1 MFNFVIAFV
10 TVFIV
15 KIVDFFEDDLKSND
29 PLKYALAAIYGVLI
43 GYVIGNASFSVIF
56 IAALLAQVLARKI
69 DTTAHRVGFAVS
81 IITALFFQVPVI
93 DIYLLGYF
101 MVLAFLDEIKYIGKL
116 RLLTKYRPFLKIGV
130 IPMIFIGR
138 WDYAAGILIFDLG
151 YEAFNLIQ
159 YKIKHRR

>member
-10 TVFIV
+10 AGFIV
-15 KIVDFFEDDLKSND
+15 KIVDFFEDDLKSNN
-29 PLKYALAAIYGVLI
+29 PLKYGLAIIYGILI

-56 IAALLAQVLARKI
+56 IAALIAQVLARKI

-81 IITALFFQVPVI
+81 IITALFFQVPAI
-93 DIYLLGYF
+93 DMYLLGYF
-101 MVLAFLDEIKYIGKL
+101 MILAFLDEIEYIGKL
-116 RLLTKYRPFLKIGV
+116 KILSKYRPFLKIGV
-130 IPMIFIGR
+130 IPMIIIGR

-151 YEAFNLIQ
+151 YETFNLIQ

>member
-10 TVFIV
+10 AGFIV
-15 KIVDFFEDDLKSND
+15 KIVDFFEDDLKSNN
-29 PLKYALAAIYGVLI
+29 PLKYGLAIIYGILI

-56 IAALLAQVLARKI
+56 IAALIAQVLARKI

-81 IITALFFQVPVI
+81 IITALFFQVPAI
-93 DIYLLGYF
+93 DMYLLGYF
-101 MVLAFLDEIKYIGKL
+101 MILAFLDEIEYVGKL
-116 RLLTKYRPFLKIGV
+116 KILSKYRPFLKIGV
-130 IPMIFIGR
+130 IPMIIIGR

-151 YEAFNLIQ
+151 YETFNLIQ

>member
-10 TVFIV
+10 AGFIV

-29 PLKYALAAIYGVLI
+29 PLKYGLAIIYGILI

-69 DTTAHRVGFAVS
+69 DTTAHRLGFAVS
-81 IITALFFQVPVI
+81 IITALFFQVPAI
-93 DIYLLGYF
+93 DMYLLGYF
-101 MVLAFLDEIKYIGKL
+101 MILAFLDEITYVGKL
-116 RLLTKYRPFLKIGV
+116 KILSKYRPFLKIGV
-130 IPMIFIGR
+130 IPMILIGR

-151 YEAFNLIQ
+151 YETFNLIQ

>member
-10 TVFIV
+10 AGFIV
-15 KIVDFFEDDLKSND
+15 KIVDFFEDDLKSSN
-29 PLKYALAAIYGVLI
+29 PLKYVLATIYGILI

-56 IAALLAQVLARKI
+56 IAALIAQVLARKI
-69 DTTAHRVGFAVS
+69 DTTAHRLGFAVS
-81 IITALFFQVPVI
+81 IITALFYQVPAI

-101 MVLAFLDEIKYIGKL
+101 MILAFLDEIEYVGKL
-116 RLLTKYRPFLKIGV
+116 RILSKYRPFLKIGV
-130 IPMIFIGR
+130 IPMILIGR

-151 YEAFNLIQ
+151 YETFNLIQ